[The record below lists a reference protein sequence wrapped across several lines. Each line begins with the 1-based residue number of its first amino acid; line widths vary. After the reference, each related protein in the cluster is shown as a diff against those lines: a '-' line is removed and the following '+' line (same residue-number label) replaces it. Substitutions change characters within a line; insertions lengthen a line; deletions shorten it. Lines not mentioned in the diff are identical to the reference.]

1 MLQGLIEAF
10 SKDPDFQS
18 ITHGVAAGMKEQ
30 LISGLTGSAR
40 QIMLAALHEETTR
53 PLLVVT
59 HNMFSAQK
67 MADDLQEALSL
78 TGFCFILP
86 MN

>member
-1 MLQGLIEAF
+1 MLQGIIEAF

-18 ITHGVAAGMKEQ
+18 VTRGVAAGMKEQ
-30 LISGLTGSAR
+30 LISGLSGSAR
-40 QIMLAALHEETTR
+40 QIMLAALHEETGR

-67 MADDLQEALSL
+67 MAEDLQEALSPDRVL
-78 TGFCFILP
+78 LY
-86 MN
+86 